1 MSHST
6 VEFPIEAFQRR
17 LHRLATD
24 VGTCVVLP
32 LLEKSTQQSGNG
44 VGNDTILSAIIDYLF
59 HNSDGMGAFFR
70 PPSFGRSNISATTV
84 VQHPGVW
91 ELPKMAYLHEA
102 LITKRG
108 IPSVLAIVLSDVLR
122 RLFEGG
128 MIDFVARIDCQRD
141 MNSVPSATI
150 IPGIS
155 RDLVARN
162 RPDFG
167 EKPSS
172 MNMCTSDML
181 VESLEYLKRSYWPF
195 EWDGLRGGWPAAAR
209 TFLDGSE
216 SAEMEAISRTA
227 AHRLSRGIWTSP
239 GAGDLSRAIAAAER
253 LVILRG
259 GSCPDERRDL
269 GVLYCHAGR
278 FGEAWAE
285 LNSYASISV
294 GLEKRGHASNLHAFS
309 DSSAAA
315 RSEDCAL
322 EDIFLLNRLLTVLRR
337 SINEEERGLVK
348 PLDLQE
354 GIRRCEQNVQVR
366 FLPLTW

>member
-1 MSHST
+1 M
-6 VEFPIEAFQRR
+6 
-17 LHRLATD
+17 D
-24 VGTCVVLP
+24 VGACVVLP
-32 LLEKSTQQSGNG
+32 LLEEPNSRV
-44 VGNDTILSAIIDYLF
+44 VGNDGQILSAIIDYLF
-59 HNSDGMGAFFR
+59 HTSDGMGANGFFR
-70 PPSFGRSNISATTV
+70 PPSFGRSNISSTTV

-91 ELPKMAYLHEA
+91 EHPKTAYLHEV

-122 RLFEGG
+122 RLFERG
-128 MIDFVARIDCQRD
+128 MIDFVARIDCQKD

-155 RDLVARN
+155 RDLVARS
-162 RPDFG
+162 RPEFG
-167 EKPSS
+167 ERPSS

-181 VESLEYLKRSYWPF
+181 VECLTYLKRSYWPF
-195 EWDGLRGGWPAAAR
+195 EWDGSRGGWPAAAR
-209 TFLDGSE
+209 TFLDGSD
-216 SAEMEAISRTA
+216 SAEMEAIARTA

-239 GAGDLSRAIAAAER
+239 GAGDISRAIAAAER

-278 FGEAWAE
+278 FQEAWAE
-285 LNSYASISV
+285 LNSYASTS
-294 GLEKRGHASNLHAFS
+294 S
-309 DSSAAA
+309 DDLSAA
-315 RSEDCAL
+315 EDV
-322 EDIFLLNRLLTVLRR
+322 FLLNRLLTVLQRN
-337 SINEEERGLVK
+337 INEEERGLVK

-354 GIRRCEQNVQVR
+354 GIRRCEQNVEVR

>member
-1 MSHST
+1 
-6 VEFPIEAFQRR
+6 
-17 LHRLATD
+17 LHRLAMD
-24 VGTCVVLP
+24 VGTFVVLP
-32 LLEKSTQQSGNG
+32 LLEEPNSGG
-44 VGNDTILSAIIDYLF
+44 VGNDAILSAIIDYLF
-59 HNSDGMGAFFR
+59 HNSDGMGALLR
-70 PPSFGRSNISATTV
+70 PPSFGRSNISSTTV

-91 ELPKMAYLHEA
+91 ESPKMAYLHEV

-108 IPSVLAIVLSDVLR
+108 IPSVLSIVLSDVLR
-122 RLFEGG
+122 RLFERG

-155 RDLVARN
+155 RDLVARS

-167 EKPSS
+167 ETPSS

-181 VESLEYLKRSYWPF
+181 VESLTYLKRSYWPF

-216 SAEMEAISRTA
+216 SAEMEAIARTA

-253 LVILRG
+253 LVISRG

-269 GVLYCHAGR
+269 GVLYCHAGK
-278 FGEAWAE
+278 FPEAWSE
-285 LNSYASISV
+285 LNSYASSTISV
-294 GLEKRGHASNLHAFS
+294 GLEKLGDASNFHACGNS
-309 DSSAAA
+309 TAAAAA
-315 RSEDCAL
+315 RSDDCAV
-322 EDIFLLNRLLTVLRR
+322 EDTFLLNRLLTVLQRNM
-337 SINEEERGLVK
+337 NEEERGLVK

-354 GIRRCEQNVQVR
+354 GIRRCEQNVEVR